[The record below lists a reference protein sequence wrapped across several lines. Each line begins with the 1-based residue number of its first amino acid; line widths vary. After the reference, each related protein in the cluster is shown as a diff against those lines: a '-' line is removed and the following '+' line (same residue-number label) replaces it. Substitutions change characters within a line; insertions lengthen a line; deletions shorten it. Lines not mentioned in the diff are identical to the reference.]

1 MYLKAIITIIYAS
14 PLEGKIKKATKMIY
28 NNILELIGKTPLVKL
43 NKLNNAEAEILLKLE
58 FFNPS
63 GSVKDRAAFYML
75 KKAKE
80 ADKINDKTI
89 IIEPTSGNTGIA
101 LAMCCASMGLKF
113 IATMPESMSL
123 ERRQMIAAYGAE
135 LVLTP
140 AALGMQGAVD
150 KALELAKQN
159 PNSFIPS
166 QFTNPA
172 NTLAHKETTSKEIYE
187 DTNGKVDIVVAGIG
201 TSGTTMGLSEGLK
214 ALVPNLKIYGVEPAE
229 SPLLSEGHA
238 HPHKIQGIGANF
250 VPELYN
256 HDKIDGVIKISA
268 NEAIETARNLAKK
281 EGILVGISSGAIL
294 KAALD
299 LAKNSDNRG
308 KLIVAIMCDFGERY
322 LSTELFK

>member
-1 MYLKAIITIIYAS
+1 
-14 PLEGKIKKATKMIY
+14 MIY

-43 NKLNNAEAEILLKLE
+43 QKLNQGEVEIALKLE

-75 KKAKE
+75 NEAKKAG
-80 ADKINDKTI
+80 KINDDTL
-89 IIEPTSGNTGIA
+89 IIEPTSGNTGIG
-101 LAMCCASMGLKF
+101 LAMCCSAMGLKF
-113 IATMPESMSL
+113 IATMPESMSI
-123 ERRQMIAAYGAE
+123 ERRKLIQAYGAE

-140 AALGMQGAVD
+140 KEFGMQGAVD
-150 KALELAKQN
+150 KALELAREN

-172 NTLAHKETTSKEIYE
+172 NTLAHIETTAKEIFE
-187 DTNGKVDIVVAGIG
+187 DTEGRVDIVVAGIG
-201 TSGTTMGLSEGLK
+201 TSGTTMGVSQRLK
-214 ALVPNLKIYGVEPAE
+214 ELKPSVQVFGIEPAE

-250 VPELYN
+250 VPELY
-256 HDKIDGVIKISA
+256 HAQMLDGIIKVNA
-268 NEAIETARNLAKK
+268 DEAIETARNLAKN

-299 LAKNSDNRG
+299 MAKNPENKG
-308 KLIVAIMCDFGERY
+308 KLIVAVMCDFGERY
-322 LSTELFK
+322 LSTELFDV

>member
-1 MYLKAIITIIYAS
+1 
-14 PLEGKIKKATKMIY
+14 MIY

-43 NKLNNAEAEILLKLE
+43 QKLNDTDCEIALKLE

-75 KKAKE
+75 NEAKKAG
-80 ADKINDKTI
+80 KINDETL
-89 IIEPTSGNTGIA
+89 IIEPTSGNTGIG
-101 LAMCCASMGLKF
+101 LAMCCAVMGLK
-113 IATMPESMSL
+113 IIMTMPESMSI
-123 ERRQMIAAYGAE
+123 ERRKLIQAYGAE

-140 AALGMQGAVD
+140 KELGMQGSVD
-150 KALELAKQN
+150 KAIELAKQHS
-159 PNSFIPS
+159 NSFIPS

-172 NTLAHKETTSKEIYE
+172 NTLAHIETTAKEIYE
-187 DTNGKVDIVVAGIG
+187 DTDGKVDIVVAGIG
-201 TSGTTMGLSEGLK
+201 TSGTTMGVSQRLK
-214 ALVPNLKIYGVEPAE
+214 ELKSSVKVFGIEPAE

-250 VPELYN
+250 VPELY
-256 HDKIDGVIKISA
+256 HSEKIDGIIKITA
-268 NEAIETARNLAKK
+268 DEAIETARNLAKN

-299 LAKNSDNRG
+299 LAKKPENKG

-322 LSTELFK
+322 LSTELFD